1 MPDDTTPAIFLT
13 EPQLGA
19 INPGARPQ
27 DVAAWIGP
35 LREAMRVC
43 VIDTSIERMAGFLA
57 SVANET
63 AYLRAAAEIGW
74 FHTAWE
80 RAQGMFGH
88 ACPSREVY
96 EAKKV
101 ELGEQAWNEW
111 FFNHVYDDRIRGPR
125 WAIGGNVQDGDGWKY
140 RARGPGITGRG
151 NYRVLGRKLGIDL
164 ENNPDLLLDPA
175 IAAPAFARYW
185 RDLGNNERMDAGDF
199 RGAMLAM
206 NAGLKPQ
213 ELTKHDTHHT
223 RTLKVLRAAPRPA
236 PATATAAAVQVATG
250 KTGVAQ
256 AIGAAASAITI
267 ADVVSKTGEIQV
279 AVTSGKGLFASLGVP
294 SPYPEITLGVVIIL
308 CFGFVA
314 VRYGLKLLRG
324 QAVST

>member
-1 MPDDTTPAIFLT
+1 MPFDGTPAVFLT

-27 DVAAWIGP
+27 DVAAWIAP
-35 LREAMRVC
+35 LRDAMRAC
-43 VIDTSIERMAGFLA
+43 AIDTSIERMAGFLA

-63 AYLRAAAEIGW
+63 AYLRAMAEIGW
-74 FHTAWE
+74 FRTPWE
-80 RAQGMFGH
+80 RARGMFGH

-96 EAKKV
+96 EAKKK

-111 FFNHVYDDRIRGPR
+111 FFNQVYDDRLRGPR
-125 WAIGGNVQDGDGWKY
+125 WAIGGNVHDGDGWKY

-151 NYRVLGRKLGIDL
+151 NYRDLGRKLGIDL

-185 RDLGNNERMDAGDF
+185 RDIGNNERMDAGDF

-206 NAGLKPQ
+206 NAGLKPE
-213 ELTKHDTHHT
+213 ELKKHDAHHA
-223 RTLKVLRAAPRPA
+223 RTLAVLRAAPKPA
-236 PATATAAAVQVATG
+236 PATATQAAAQVITS
-250 KTGVAQ
+250 KT
-256 AIGAAASAITI
+256 GAAAILSGVATTITL
-267 ADVVSKTGEIQV
+267 AEATSKLGEAQ
-279 AVTSGKGLFASLGVP
+279 AAATAAKGLLATLGLP
-294 SPYPEITLGVVIIL
+294 SPYTEIGLGVVAVALI
-308 CFGFVA
+308 GFVA